1 MSSWTAI
8 VTCLALVLYLV
19 HAIRVTLARGRYNI
33 MAPATTG
40 HPTFERLLRIQAN
53 TGEQMLLFLPS
64 LWLFSFYL
72 SAFWASVLGFL
83 WILGRAAYA
92 VVYEADP
99 EKRAAPFGF
108 AFAVTV
114 ILLTGGLIGSLLSL
128 LHGTG

>member
-8 VTCLALVLYLV
+8 ITCLALVLYLV

-40 HPTFERLLRIQAN
+40 HPTFERLVRVQAN
-53 TGEQMLLFLPS
+53 TGEQMILFLPS
-64 LWLFSFYL
+64 LWLFSLYL
-72 SAFWASVLGFL
+72 SAFWASVLGLL

-99 EKRAAPFGF
+99 QKRAAPFGF
-108 AFAVTV
+108 AFAASI
-114 ILLTGGLIGSLLSL
+114 ILLTGGFVGSLLSL

>member
-83 WILGRAAYA
+83 WILGRAGYA

-108 AFAVTV
+108 AFAVTI
-114 ILLTGGLIGSLLSL
+114 ILLTGSLIGSLLSL
-128 LHGTG
+128 LHRAG